1 MKLRGIEMWYKLVL
15 NSDACYP
22 FQRQRT
28 QVNGKILDDANLVH
42 ADATSM
48 NGA

>member
-1 MKLRGIEMWYKLVL
+1 MKWLCTDVIWIVIYTDVYYL
-15 NSDACYP
+15 

-42 ADATSM
+42 ADATAM